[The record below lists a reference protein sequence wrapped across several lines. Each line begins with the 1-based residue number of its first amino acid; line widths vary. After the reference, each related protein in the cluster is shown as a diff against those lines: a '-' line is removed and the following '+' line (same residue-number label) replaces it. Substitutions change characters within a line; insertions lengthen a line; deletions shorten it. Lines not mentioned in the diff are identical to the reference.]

1 VTDRR
6 FYSIAGA
13 QYEDALG
20 EQFQNTPRF
29 EYNKT
34 HQSVIRIFNEYRAN
48 RISVIFRPEDAD
60 SSAKTAETL
69 TGRYRADEQRS
80 NAQEAY
86 DNALRKR

>member
-1 VTDRR
+1 MAKTKAERWRDKHSFFVNEFNTIWEAVQDQRRQAVTDRR

-48 RISVIFRPEDAD
+48 RM
-60 SSAKTAETL
+60 
-69 TGRYRADEQRS
+69 
-80 NAQEAY
+80 
-86 DNALRKR
+86 